1 MLSAKYDFKN
11 IEAKWQQYWLDNQ
24 LFKPEINS
32 SKPKCYVLEMFP
44 YPSGKIHMGHVRN
57 YSIGDVYARFKIMN
71 NYNVLHPM
79 GWDAFGLPAENAAI
93 ERNIHPN
100 EWTHQ
105 NIDNMRSEIQRIGIS
120 YDWSREF
127 ASCNPEYYKHE
138 QKIFIDFF
146 KKGLAYRKESVVN
159 WDPVDQ
165 TVLANE
171 QVVDGKGWRSG
182 APIERKSIRQW
193 FIKITAYADELL
205 AGLDTLKYWPEA
217 VKTMQHN
224 WIGKSKGMNIK
235 FPLEQKLIK
244 EHNLALDN
252 LEVYTTRPD
261 TLMGVSF
268 IAIAANHELA
278 SVALKL
284 NSELKEFI
292 DECQH
297 IQVSEE
303 VMSQMEKKGVKTG
316 LYAHHPITN
325 KLVPIYIG
333 NYVLMD
339 YGSGAV
345 MGVPAHDARDFEFA
359 NKYELPVNQVIKS
372 SNTEDNNI
380 TEMPFLDKG
389 ILIHSEEFDG
399 LNFDEAFKAI
409 SEKLA
414 GLKLGE
420 VVERYRLRDWGVSR
434 QRYWGT
440 PIPVIYC
447 DSCGAVPV
455 PEKDLPVVLPEDV
468 DFSNGVISLKDL
480 PNFYNTKCPTCGKSA
495 RRETDTFDTFVESS
509 WYFTRFACPNQDKA
523 MVDERYKYWGQVDQ
537 YIGGIEHAVM
547 HLLYSRFF
555 LRLMR
560 DEGLV
565 DLDEPF
571 DHLLT
576 QGMVLKDG
584 AKMSKSK
591 GNTVDPEELIEKYGA
606 DTVRLFSMF
615 AAPPAQS
622 LEWNDSAVEGAYRF
636 LKRLWHIAHEFVEH
650 NEYYSDNYIYNLE
663 EIELNAKQKDLRR
676 KAHETLNKVTEDYKK
691 RYTFNTAIAANMELL
706 NYLSK
711 YEVENLID
719 SFIYKEV
726 LELLTIMLSPIVP
739 HISHYLWHELG
750 YKKPLLETKW
760 PKVDTKALVVDSIKM
775 VVQINGKLRGQID
788 VSLNEDKAN
797 IEKKAL
803 ELPNIQKMLEGKKVR
818 KVIVVPKKLINIVA

>member
-1 MLSAKYDFKN
+1 MKEIYNHKE
-11 IEAKWQQYWLDNQ
+11 IESVAQQYWQENQSFKAVEDNKKEKFYC
-24 LFKPEINS
+24 LS
-32 SKPKCYVLEMFP
+32 MFP
-44 YPSGKIHMGHVRN
+44 YPSGKLHMGHVRN
-57 YSIGDVYARFKIMN
+57 YTIGDVISRFHKLLGK
-71 NYNVLHPM
+71 NVLHPM
-79 GWDAFGLPAENAAI
+79 GFDAFGLPAENAAI
-93 ERNIHPN
+93 KHKVSPSIWTRN
-100 EWTHQ
+100 
-105 NIDNMRSEIQRIGIS
+105 NIQDMKEQLDAIGLGF
-120 YDWSREF
+120 DWSRTL
-127 ASCNPEYYKHE
+127 ATCDPDYYKWE
-138 QKIFIDFF
+138 QWLFTKLLD
-146 KKGLAYRKESVVN
+146 KGLAYQKKSVVN

-182 APIERKSIRQW
+182 APIERKSIKQW
-193 FIKITAYADELL
+193 FIKITDYADELL
-205 AGLDTLKYWPEA
+205 SGLDTLEHWPEA
-217 VKTMQHN
+217 VKTMQYN
-224 WIGKSKGMNIK
+224 WIGKSKGMNIR
-235 FPLEQKLIK
+235 FPLDHKLVQEQ
-244 EHNLALDN
+244 NLELNN

-278 SVALKL
+278 LVALKL
-284 NSELKEFI
+284 NPGLKEFI
-292 DECQH
+292 EECQH

-303 VMSQMEKKGVKTG
+303 VISQMEKKGAKTG

-345 MGVPAHDARDFEFA
+345 MGVPAHDARDYEFA
-359 NKYELPVNQVIKS
+359 NKYDLPINQVIKS
-372 SNTEDNNI
+372 SNPKEDSV
-380 TEMPFLDKG
+380 EVPYLEKG
-389 ILIHSEEFDG
+389 ILVHSEEFDG
-399 LNFDEAFKAI
+399 LNFDESFNAI
-409 SEKLA
+409 SEKLKK
-414 GLKLGE
+414 LSLGE

-480 PNFYNTKCPTCGKSA
+480 PDFYNTECPTCGKKA
-495 RRETDTFDTFVESS
+495 KRETDTFDTFVESS
-509 WYFTRFACPNQDKA
+509 WYFTRFACPNQDKS

-565 DLDEPF
+565 DISEPF

-584 AKMSKSK
+584 SKMSKSK
-591 GNTVDPEELIEKYGA
+591 GNTVDPGELIEKYGA

-615 AAPPAQS
+615 AAPPTQS
-622 LEWNDSAVEGAYRF
+622 LEWNDSAVEGAHRF
-636 LKRLWHIAHEFVEH
+636 LKRLWHIVHEFVEH
-650 NEYYSDNYIYNLE
+650 NEYYSDNYIYNLD

-676 KAHETLNKVTEDYKK
+676 KAHETLKKVTEDYQE

-711 YEVENLID
+711 YEVENLTD

-726 LELLTIMLSPIVP
+726 LELLTVMLSPIVP

-760 PKVDTKALVVDSIKM
+760 PKVDQKALVVDSIKM
-775 VVQINGKLRGQID
+775 VVQVNGKLRGEINI
-788 VSLNEDKAN
+788 SLNEDKVN

-803 ELPNIQKMLEGKKVR
+803 ELPNIQKILEGKEVR

>member
-1 MLSAKYDFKN
+1 
-11 IEAKWQQYWLDNQ
+11 
-24 LFKPEINS
+24 
-32 SKPKCYVLEMFP
+32 
-44 YPSGKIHMGHVRN
+44 MGHVRN
-57 YSIGDVYARFKIMN
+57 YTIGDVISRFHKLLGK
-71 NYNVLHPM
+71 NVLHPM
-79 GWDAFGLPAENAAI
+79 GFDAFGLPAENAAI
-93 ERNIHPN
+93 KHKVSPSIWTRN
-100 EWTHQ
+100 
-105 NIDNMRSEIQRIGIS
+105 NIQDMKEQLDAIGLGF
-120 YDWSREF
+120 DWSRTL
-127 ASCNPEYYKHE
+127 ATCDPDYYKWE
-138 QKIFIDFF
+138 QWLFTKLLD
-146 KKGLAYRKESVVN
+146 KGLAYQKKSVVN

-182 APIERKSIRQW
+182 APIERKSIKQW
-193 FIKITAYADELL
+193 FIKITDYADELL
-205 AGLDTLKYWPEA
+205 SGLDTLEHWPEA
-217 VKTMQHN
+217 VKTMQYN
-224 WIGKSKGMNIK
+224 WIGKSKGMNIR
-235 FPLEQKLIK
+235 FPLDHKLVQEQ
-244 EHNLALDN
+244 NLELNN

-278 SVALKL
+278 LVALKL
-284 NSELKEFI
+284 NPGLKEFI
-292 DECQH
+292 EECQH

-303 VMSQMEKKGVKTG
+303 VISQMEKKGAKTG

-345 MGVPAHDARDFEFA
+345 MGVPAHDARDYEFA
-359 NKYELPVNQVIKS
+359 NKYDLPINQVIKS
-372 SNTEDNNI
+372 SNPKEDSV
-380 TEMPFLDKG
+380 EVPYLEKG
-389 ILIHSEEFDG
+389 ILVHSEEFDG
-399 LNFDEAFKAI
+399 LNFDESFNAI
-409 SEKLA
+409 SEKLKK
-414 GLKLGE
+414 LSLGE

-480 PNFYNTKCPTCGKSA
+480 PDFYNTECPTCGKKA
-495 RRETDTFDTFVESS
+495 KRETDTFDTFVESS
-509 WYFTRFACPNQDKA
+509 WYFTRFACPNQDKS

-565 DLDEPF
+565 DISEPF

-584 AKMSKSK
+584 SKMSKSK
-591 GNTVDPEELIEKYGA
+591 GNTVDPGELIEKYGA

-615 AAPPAQS
+615 AAPPTQS
-622 LEWNDSAVEGAYRF
+622 LEWNDSAVEGAHRF
-636 LKRLWHIAHEFVEH
+636 LKRLWHIVHEFVEH
-650 NEYYSDNYIYNLE
+650 NEYYSDNYIYNLD

-676 KAHETLNKVTEDYKK
+676 KAHETLKKVTEDYQE

-711 YEVENLID
+711 YEVENLTD

-726 LELLTIMLSPIVP
+726 LELLTVMLSPIVP

-760 PKVDTKALVVDSIKM
+760 PKVDQKALVVDSIKM
-775 VVQINGKLRGQID
+775 VVQVNGKLRGEINI
-788 VSLNEDKAN
+788 SLNEDKVN

-803 ELPNIQKMLEGKKVR
+803 ELPNIQKILEGKEVR

>member
-1 MLSAKYDFKN
+1 MKEIYNHKE
-11 IEAKWQQYWLDNQ
+11 IESVAQQYWQENQSFKAVEDNKKEKFYC
-24 LFKPEINS
+24 LS
-32 SKPKCYVLEMFP
+32 MFP
-44 YPSGKIHMGHVRN
+44 YPSGKLHMGHVRN
-57 YSIGDVYARFKIMN
+57 YTIGDVISRFHKLLGK
-71 NYNVLHPM
+71 NVLHPM
-79 GWDAFGLPAENAAI
+79 GFDAFGLPAENAAI
-93 ERNIHPN
+93 KHKVSPSIWTRN
-100 EWTHQ
+100 
-105 NIDNMRSEIQRIGIS
+105 NIQDMKEQLDAIGLGF
-120 YDWSREF
+120 DWSRTL
-127 ASCNPEYYKHE
+127 ATCDPDYYKRE
-138 QKIFIDFF
+138 QWLFTKLLD
-146 KKGLAYRKESVVN
+146 KGLAYQKKSVVN

-182 APIERKSIRQW
+182 APIERKSIKQW
-193 FIKITAYADELL
+193 FIKITDYADELL
-205 AGLDTLKYWPEA
+205 SGLDTLEHWPEA
-217 VKTMQHN
+217 VKTMQYN
-224 WIGKSKGMNIK
+224 WIGKSKGMNIR
-235 FPLEQKLIK
+235 FPLDHKLVQEQ
-244 EHNLALDN
+244 NLELNN

-278 SVALKL
+278 LVALKL
-284 NSELKEFI
+284 NPGLKEFI
-292 DECQH
+292 EECQH

-303 VMSQMEKKGVKTG
+303 VISQMEKKGAKTG

-345 MGVPAHDARDFEFA
+345 MGVPAHDARDYEFA
-359 NKYELPVNQVIKS
+359 NKYDLPINQVIKS
-372 SNTEDNNI
+372 SNPKEDSV
-380 TEMPFLDKG
+380 EVPYLEKG
-389 ILIHSEEFDG
+389 ILVHSEEFDG
-399 LNFDEAFKAI
+399 LNFDESFNAI
-409 SEKLA
+409 SEKLKK
-414 GLKLGE
+414 LSLGE

-480 PNFYNTKCPTCGKSA
+480 PDFYNTECPTCGKKA
-495 RRETDTFDTFVESS
+495 KRETDTFDTFVESS
-509 WYFTRFACPNQDKA
+509 WYFTRFACPNQDKS

-565 DLDEPF
+565 DISEPF

-584 AKMSKSK
+584 SKMSKSK
-591 GNTVDPEELIEKYGA
+591 GNTVDPGELIEKYGA

-615 AAPPAQS
+615 AAPPTQS
-622 LEWNDSAVEGAYRF
+622 LEWNDSAVEGAHRF
-636 LKRLWHIAHEFVEH
+636 LKRLWHIVHEFVEH
-650 NEYYSDNYIYNLE
+650 NEYYSDNYIYNLD

-676 KAHETLNKVTEDYKK
+676 KAHETLKKVTEDYQE

-711 YEVENLID
+711 YEVENLTD

-726 LELLTIMLSPIVP
+726 LELLTVMLSPIVP

-760 PKVDTKALVVDSIKM
+760 PKVDQKALVVDSIKM
-775 VVQINGKLRGQID
+775 VVQVNGKLRGEINI
-788 VSLNEDKAN
+788 SLNEDKVN

-803 ELPNIQKMLEGKKVR
+803 ELPNIQKILEGKEVR